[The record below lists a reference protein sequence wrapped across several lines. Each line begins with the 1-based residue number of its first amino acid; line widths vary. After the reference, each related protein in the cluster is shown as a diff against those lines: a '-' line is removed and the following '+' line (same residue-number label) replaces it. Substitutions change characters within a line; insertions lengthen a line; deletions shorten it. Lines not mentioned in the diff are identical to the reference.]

1 MGCHFG
7 GMSWFRRL
15 FAQYVKGLRYI
26 MSKPSWKNRRR
37 YILGSFLIGAVMLL
51 GSTVATLM
59 ATGVDVSDLVTG
71 GVALISLIL
80 TSYIFGA
87 VWEDKS
93 KYPKEENPDG

>member
-1 MGCHFG
+1 VTAI
-7 GMSWFRRL
+7 RRAIDAYL
-15 FAQYVKGLRYI
+15 KGLKYI

-37 YILGSFLIGAVMLL
+37 YIFASFAIGAFMLVS
-51 GSTVATLM
+51 GSIATLTGNM
-59 ATGVDVSDLVTG
+59 ADIRDLVTG

-93 KYPKEENPDG
+93 LHNKEQNPDG